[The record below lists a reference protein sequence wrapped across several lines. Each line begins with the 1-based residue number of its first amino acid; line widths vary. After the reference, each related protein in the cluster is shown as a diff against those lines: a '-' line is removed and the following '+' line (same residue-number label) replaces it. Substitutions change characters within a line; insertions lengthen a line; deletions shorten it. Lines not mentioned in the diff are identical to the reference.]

1 MVIKAEE
8 GRGSLCL
15 WKRPWTTAQT
25 AKGRTQEQVTAELHG
40 AARRG
45 QREEAPIYQASKP
58 GTYSE
63 CEKELLQVFQQKLG
77 WISNNKSQQLIF
89 TVC

>member
-8 GRGSLCL
+8 GRERL

-45 QREEAPIYQASKP
+45 QTEEAPIYQASKP

-63 CEKELLQVFQQKLG
+63 GEKELLQVFQQKLG
-77 WISNNKSQQLIF
+77 WISNNNKSQQLLF